1 VTETGS
7 ARPTRTVT
15 RLIGIYH
22 ADGGVLGELRYV
34 AGKLFGTAHCSLCD
48 ITHAGVRRKHSWD
61 AMAAGLGVGITL
73 LHLNELDAQLESEV
87 RRTGSPT
94 VLAVLDDGS
103 LVEVLGPVGLDG
115 LDGSVAR
122 FDVALRD
129 SLARRGLVLPQG

>member
-1 VTETGS
+1 MTQIEPP
-7 ARPTRTVT
+7 RPTRPVT

-34 AGKLFGTAHCSLCD
+34 AGRLFGTAHCSLCD

-73 LHLNELDAQLESEV
+73 LHLNELDAELESAV
-87 RRTGSPT
+87 QRSGSPA

-103 LVEVLGPVGLDG
+103 LVEVLAPSELDALG
-115 LDGSVAR
+115 GSVAE
-122 FDVALRD
+122 FDNALRG
-129 SLARRGLVLPQG
+129 SLTRCGLTLPAN